1 MSNDVEFTI
10 NPSTVLAD
18 LKANSNSRKQRSLDI
33 IYQILEGQ
41 SEETRPDYSIASIGK
56 LSHSSGGPSEQS
68 IRNKGGSDYRRL
80 IEAWAESKGTNTKKP
95 SISKSRLPNKA
106 EDLLRRIEDPA
117 LRAIVGTIIAERNR
131 FMAENRLLK
140 AQCNI
145 TIDCRSEEISTVSD
159 KARNPLESLLS
170 VTEIEAL
177 RYAASPKLLEDNGW
191 TTSKTGRLKDGNGKT
206 IMKVGFTSAIAKL
219 VDKID
224 SADAILQG

>member
-1 MSNDVEFTI
+1 M
-10 NPSTVLAD
+10 
-18 LKANSNSRKQRSLDI
+18 
-33 IYQILEGQ
+33 
-41 SEETRPDYSIASIGK
+41 
-56 LSHSSGGPSEQS
+56 
-68 IRNKGGSDYRRL
+68 
-80 IEAWAESKGTNTKKP
+80 
-95 SISKSRLPNKA
+95 
-106 EDLLRRIEDPA
+106 
-117 LRAIVGTIIAERNR
+117 GTIIAERNR

-140 AQCNI
+140 AQSSI

-177 RYAASPKLLEDNGW
+177 RYASSPKLLEDNGW